1 MDCPLLRRLRPTRDS
16 INLFGSNSNLLCS
29 FVMTVIL
36 YSRQL
41 LITNV
46 TLSRLL
52 GDLIDLNYHIITCEK
67 TTPTLSQDQYKLET

>member
-16 INLFGSNSNLLCS
+16 INLSRSSSNLLCG
-29 FVMTVIL
+29 FVMTIIL
-36 YSRQL
+36 YSRQF
-41 LITNV
+41 LITNL

-52 GDLIDLNYHIITCEK
+52 EDLIDLNYHIITCEK